1 MNRKTN
7 RNRKKHLWLSTLFL
21 AAAFLCMACGNG
33 TEAATMHLTRTEGSV
48 NVFDEAEKSLAPAEN
63 LGLYSG
69 YRIHTLDAGYAWIS
83 LDQVKLTKMDQ
94 NTQVEI
100 VKEEKALKL
109 QVLEGSLFFHVTEPL
124 ADHETM
130 EIRTSTMITG
140 IRGTCGW
147 AESRPG
153 YSLTAVLEGSVECTA
168 PDGAQIRLEAG
179 MMAILEEGS
188 DDFRV
193 QPFTG
198 NEIPEYLRDEV
209 PEILNRFTDDAE
221 DEVPPQPEEDDSG
234 DASFFQLNLPLLPE
248 DGIERTVV
256 TAENEEELYAL
267 LTSGD
272 LSNTEI
278 HLTGD
283 LYHAGYPMTDQLGN
297 PYTAESFML
306 NSWDN
311 LSLIGDGS
319 TRLLVSHENA
329 LVLTAYGCD
338 NLLLYG
344 LVLGHDVPPDV
355 PCSEPVLSLSYCSG
369 VRVIGCDIFG
379 CGLVGIQGSN
389 ADLTVQ
395 NSAIRDC
402 SEHGVLWSGEGNAV
416 FENCSFLR
424 NGGPLFYIY
433 NGGADFTLTDC
444 TIQDNTGDAKRAY
457 FDESGAGA
465 WNETGTVETGNGWQ

>member
-1 MNRKTN
+1 MNRKTS
-7 RNRKKHLWLSTLFL
+7 RTQKKHLWLFALLL
-21 AAAFLCMACGNG
+21 AAASLCTACGNS
-33 TEAATMHLTRTEGSV
+33 TEAATMHLTRTEGGV
-48 NVFDEAEKSLAPAEN
+48 NIFDEAEKNIAPAEN

-69 YRIHTLDAGYAWIS
+69 YRIDTLEAGYAWIS

-100 VKEEKALKL
+100 IKEEKSLEIH
-109 QVLEGSLFFHVTEPL
+109 VLEGSLFFHVTEPL
-124 ADHETM
+124 ADDETM

-188 DDFRV
+188 SDFRV
-193 QPFTG
+193 QPFAR
-198 NEIPEYLRDEV
+198 NEIPEYLWDEV
-209 PEILNRFTDDAE
+209 PEILDLFTDDTE
-221 DEVPPQPEEDDSG
+221 EEIPPQPKDDDSG
-234 DASFFQLNLPLLPE
+234 NVPAFQLELPPLPQ
-248 DGIERTVV
+248 DGIDRTVL
-256 TAENEEELYAL
+256 TAENDEELYAL

-272 LSNTEI
+272 LSNMEI

-283 LYHAGYPMTDQLGN
+283 TYHAGYLMTDELGN
-297 PYTAESFML
+297 TYTAESFML
-306 NSWDN
+306 NGWEN

-319 TRLLVSHENA
+319 TRLLVSHEKA
-329 LVLTAYGCD
+329 LVLSVYGCD

-344 LVLGHDVPPDV
+344 LVLGHDVPPEV
-355 PCSEPVLSLSYCSG
+355 ECSEAVLSLSYCSG
-369 VRVIGCDIFG
+369 VRVIGCDLFG
-379 CGLVGIQGSN
+379 CGLVGIQASN
-389 ADLTVQ
+389 TTLTVQ

-402 SEHGVLWSGEGNAV
+402 SEHGVLWSGEGEAV

-433 NGGADFTLTDC
+433 NGGAGFTLTDC
-444 TIQDNTGDAKRAY
+444 IIQDNMGSAKRAY

-465 WNETGTVETGNGWQ
+465 WNETGTVETGNDWQ

>member
-1 MNRKTN
+1 MNQNIKRIW
-7 RNRKKHLWLSTLFL
+7 KKRLCLFAL
-21 AAAFLCMACGNG
+21 LLTAAFLCMACGNDARA
-33 TEAATMHLTRTEGSV
+33 TTMHLTRTEGNV
-48 NVFDEAEKSLAPAEN
+48 NIFDEDEKGITPAEN

-69 YRIHTLDAGYAWIS
+69 YRIDTLDAGYAWIS
-83 LDQVKLTKMDQ
+83 LDQVKLTKLDQ
-94 NTQVEI
+94 NTRAEI
-100 VKEEKALKL
+100 VKDDKALEIH
-109 QVLEGSLFFHVTEPL
+109 VLDGSLFFHVTQPL
-124 ADHETM
+124 ADDETL

-147 AESRPG
+147 VENRPG
-153 YSLTAVLEGSVECTA
+153 YSLTAVLEGNVECTS
-168 PDGAQIRLEAG
+168 PGGEQIRLEAG
-179 MMAILEEGS
+179 MMAVLQDGS
-188 DDFRV
+188 DEFQV
-193 QPFTG
+193 QSFTAD
-198 NEIPEYLRDEV
+198 EIPEYLREEI
-209 PEILNRFTDDAE
+209 PEILDRFTDDAE

-234 DASFFQLNLPLLPE
+234 DTSFFQLNLPLLPE

-256 TAENEEELYAL
+256 TAANEEELYAL

-297 PYTAESFML
+297 TYTAESFML

-389 ADLTVQ
+389 TDLTVQ

-416 FENCSFLR
+416 FENCTFLR
-424 NGGPLFYIY
+424 NGGSLFYIY

-444 TIQDNTGDAKRAY
+444 TIQDNTGGAKRAY
-457 FDESGAGA
+457 FDESGAGV
-465 WNETGTVETGNGWQ
+465 WNETGTVETGNNWQ